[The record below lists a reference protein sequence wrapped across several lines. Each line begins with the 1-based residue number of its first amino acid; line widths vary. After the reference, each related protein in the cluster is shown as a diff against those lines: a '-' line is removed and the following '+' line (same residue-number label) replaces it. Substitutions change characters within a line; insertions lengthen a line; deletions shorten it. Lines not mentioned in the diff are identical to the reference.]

1 MATRMTESAGNQ
13 PAAPRTDHWLGRFLH
28 VRTDEVA
35 AVLWSGAYFFFLLCG
50 YYVLR
55 PVRDEMGVQA
65 GLDRLPWLFSAVF
78 GVMLAVVPLFG
89 WISARFPRR
98 RFLPLVYLFFVANL
112 GIFWGLFASGVAI
125 RETTMAFF
133 VWVSVFNL
141 FVVSVF
147 WSFMAD
153 LYDTAQARRL
163 YGFIAA
169 GGTAG
174 AIAGPALTAFLAR
187 PLGPVNLLLVSAS
200 FLLAAIACIHRL
212 GRWSAER
219 APGPVRSEEAPI
231 GGGVLAGV
239 RLVAASPYLL
249 GISLYVVLYS
259 TTSTLLYF
267 QQMEI
272 VPRTVTSG
280 AERTALFA
288 ALDLAVNLVTL
299 ALQLLVFQRF
309 LARLGLSATLAVIP
323 LVSLAGFGVLSLHST
338 LAVLVVFGVLRRAG
352 EFALAK
358 PARETLFN
366 VLGREEKY
374 KAKNFMDTVVFRGGD
389 TASGWLAT
397 WLRTLGAGMAGIA
410 LFAMPLAALW
420 GLTGIWLARRH
431 TRLRAAAAEPAPA
444 RDNEAG

>member
-1 MATRMTESAGNQ
+1 MTQSTGNQ
-13 PAAPRTDHWLGRFLH
+13 PAVTRTDHWLGRFLR
-28 VRTDEVA
+28 VGAGEVA
-35 AVLWSGAYFFFLLCG
+35 AVLWSFAYFFCLLCG

-78 GVMLAVVPLFG
+78 VVMLAVVPLFG
-89 WISARFPRR
+89 WISARFARR

-112 GIFWGLFASGVAI
+112 AIFWGLFAADVAV
-125 RETTMAFF
+125 RATTMAFF

-153 LYDTAQARRL
+153 LYDTEQARRL

-174 AIAGPALTAFLAR
+174 AIAGPALTTFLAR
-187 PLGPVNLLLVSAS
+187 PLGPVNLLLVSAC
-200 FLLAAIACIHRL
+200 FLLAAIACIRQL
-212 GRWSAER
+212 GRWSAAR
-219 APGPVRSEEAPI
+219 APGPAATQEAPI
-231 GGGVLAGV
+231 GGGIFAGV
-239 RLVAASPYLL
+239 RLVTTSPYLL
-249 GISLYVVLYS
+249 GISLYVVLFS

-272 VPRTVTSG
+272 LPRAIASS

-288 ALDLAVNLVTL
+288 ALDLAVNLITL
-299 ALQLLVFQRF
+299 ALQLLVFQQF
-309 LARLGLSATLAVIP
+309 MARLGLAAALVVIP
-323 LVSLAGFGVLSLHST
+323 LASLAGFGVLGLYPT

-374 KAKNFMDTVVFRGGD
+374 KAKNFMDTVVYRGGD
-389 TASGWLAT
+389 AASGWLAT
-397 WLRTLGAGMAGIA
+397 GLRALGAGTAGIA
-410 LFAMPLAALW
+410 FLAMPLAALW
-420 GLTGIWLARRH
+420 ALTGLWIARRH
-431 TRLRAAAAEPAPA
+431 ARLRAAAGTEEGRR
-444 RDNEAG
+444 RDEWK

>member
-1 MATRMTESAGNQ
+1 MTESTGNQ
-13 PAAPRTDHWLGRFLH
+13 PAAPRTVRWLGRFLH
-28 VRTDEVA
+28 VRPDEIA
-35 AVLWSGAYFFFLLCG
+35 AVLWSFAYFFCLLCG

-78 GVMLAVVPLFG
+78 VVMLAVLPLFG
-89 WISARFPRR
+89 WISARYPRR

-112 GIFWGLFASGVAI
+112 AIFWGLFASGSAVRAA
-125 RETTMAFF
+125 TLAFF

-153 LYDTAQARRL
+153 LYETEQARRL

-174 AIAGPALTAFLAR
+174 AIAGPALTTFLAR
-187 PLGPVNLLLVSAS
+187 PIGPVNLLLVSAC
-200 FLLAAIACIHRL
+200 FLLCAIACIRQL
-212 GRWSAER
+212 GRWAAAR
-219 APGPVRSEEAPI
+219 APRSAAAQEAPI
-231 GGGVLAGV
+231 GGGIFAGV
-239 RLVAASPYLL
+239 RLVVVSPYLL

-267 QQMEI
+267 QQVEI
-272 VPRTVTSG
+272 VPRAVASS

-288 ALDLAVNLVTL
+288 ALDLAVNLITL

-309 LARLGLSATLAVIP
+309 MAKLGLVATLVLVP
-323 LVSLAGFGVLSLHST
+323 LASLAGFGVLGLYST
-338 LAVLVVFGVLRRAG
+338 LAVLIVFGVLRRAG
-352 EFALAK
+352 EFALGK

-374 KAKNFMDTVVFRGGD
+374 KAKNFMDTVVYRGGD
-389 TASGWLAT
+389 AASGWLAT
-397 WLRTLGAGMAGIA
+397 GLRALGAGMAGVA
-410 LFAMPLAALW
+410 FLAMPLAALW
-420 GLTGIWLARRH
+420 ALTGLWLARRH
-431 TRLRAAAAEPAPA
+431 ARLRGEVSTVES
-444 RDNEAG
+444 RERE